1 MLHFKDWNWSCGS
14 ISVWW
19 ETSYIDILAH
29 FFVFIMRDSK
39 DQISWVRIKN
49 YRSSLSSYSLMYGAG
64 CALCSR
70 NAVLKWDCLWMVQ
83 YNELHTKYL
92 IMWSFMHNKNYK
104 DYNTF
109 KKIGS
114 VWKLAYR
121 AEAVNLQVGGKKVHY
136 YLQTYVVCVL
146 WNWSNSCWLICHAA
160 AAVTSYSNHTGNEE
174 TQIPNS
180 PKCWRGC
187 VPAGGSNLLH
197 K

>member
-14 ISVWW
+14 IRVWW

-49 YRSSLSSYSLMYGAG
+49 YRSSLSSYSLMYEQAVH
-64 CALCSR
+64 CAQGTLCWSG
-70 NAVLKWDCLWMVQ
+70 MVQ

-92 IMWSFMHNKNYK
+92 IMSSFMHNKNYK

-136 YLQTYVVCVL
+136 YLRTYVVCVL
-146 WNWSNSCWLICHAA
+146 WNWSNSCRLICHVA

-180 PKCWRGC
+180 PKSWRCC